1 MNSPRQA
8 GSGPTYG
15 ILMSRNS
22 RKAQRRRKWWRRLR
36 SAGTPSDAMHQA
48 LGEFLTEM
56 GRVEFRMLLLMDLI
70 NEAPLEALFDEYS
83 GRTFADKIKIFKKW
97 CDFGGVHDEHKP
109 TLQRLYKELDDLR
122 PIRNFLVHGETW
134 DGAFKGKPRQPYR
147 VGLVKKNLEYLGEF
161 ERAEHGPSVFDVQQ
175 VRDAT
180 RHCAGIHRD
189 LTELR
194 EAIAA
199 TAVPFDEEVT
209 DAP

>member
-1 MNSPRQA
+1 VR
-8 GSGPTYG
+8 
-15 ILMSRNS
+15 
-22 RKAQRRRKWWRRLR
+22 
-36 SAGTPSDAMHQA
+36 TPSDAIHQA

-97 CDFGGVHDEHKP
+97 CDFGGVPDEHKA
-109 TLQRLYKELDDLR
+109 TLQRLYKELDELR

-134 DGAFKGKPRQPYR
+134 EGAFKGKPYQPYR
-147 VGLVKKNLEYLGEF
+147 VGLVKKNLEYLDEF
-161 ERAEHGPSVFDVQQ
+161 ERADHGPNVFDVQQ

-180 RHCAGIHRD
+180 RRCAGIHQE

-194 EAIAA
+194 DAIAA
-199 TAVPFDEEVT
+199 TAVPCEEQVK